1 MLEAELVS
9 VAIDE
14 ISRVVS
20 RRKPFTERGL
30 PTWLRALAELT
41 SVPWVEHRMRK
52 PVGTCLQVGISRT
65 RNLPIRRPIE
75 QGSRSQSAGRV
86 QALNHNQ
93 VPRLFHIYVVPCR
106 RGKRILG
113 VGLPV

>member
-14 ISRVVS
+14 ILRVVS
-20 RRKPFTERGL
+20 HRKPLTERGL

-41 SVPWVEHRMRK
+41 SVPWVAHRMRK

-65 RNLPIRRPIE
+65 RNLPSAALS
-75 QGSRSQSAGRV
+75 SR
-86 QALNHNQ
+86 
-93 VPRLFHIYVVPCR
+93 VPDRNL
-106 RGKRILG
+106 RGES
-113 VGLPV
+113 LP

>member
-1 MLEAELVS
+1 MLEAELTS
-9 VAIDE
+9 IAIDE
-14 ISRVVS
+14 IPRAVS
-20 RRKPFTERGL
+20 HRKPFTDRGL
-30 PTWLRALAELT
+30 TTWLRALAGLT
-41 SVPWVEHRMRK
+41 SVPWLEHRMRK
-52 PVGTCLQVGISRT
+52 PVGTCLQVGIKT
-65 RNLPIRRPIE
+65 P
-75 QGSRSQSAGRV
+75 QSAGRV

>member
-65 RNLPIRRPIE
+65 RNLPSAALS
-75 QGSRSQSAGRV
+75 SR
-86 QALNHNQ
+86 
-93 VPRLFHIYVVPCR
+93 VPDRNLRAESKP
-106 RGKRILG
+106 
-113 VGLPV
+113 

>member
-41 SVPWVEHRMRK
+41 SVHWVEHRMRK

-65 RNLPIRRPIE
+65 RNLPSAAGAHIE

-86 QALNHNQ
+86 QALNHN
-93 VPRLFHIYVVPCR
+93 
-106 RGKRILG
+106 
-113 VGLPV
+113 

>member
-1 MLEAELVS
+1 MLKAEFVGL
-9 VAIDE
+9 AIDE

-20 RRKPFTERGL
+20 RRKAVTERGL

-65 RNLPIRRPIE
+65 RNLPFAAPS
-75 QGSRSQSAGRV
+75 SR
-86 QALNHNQ
+86 
-93 VPRLFHIYVVPCR
+93 VPDRNLRTEFKP
-106 RGKRILG
+106 
-113 VGLPV
+113 

>member
-30 PTWLRALAELT
+30 PT
-41 SVPWVEHRMRK
+41 
-52 PVGTCLQVGISRT
+52 
-65 RNLPIRRPIE
+65 
-75 QGSRSQSAGRV
+75 
-86 QALNHNQ
+86 
-93 VPRLFHIYVVPCR
+93 
-106 RGKRILG
+106 LG
-113 VGLPV
+113 

>member
-30 PTWLRALAELT
+30 PTL
-41 SVPWVEHRMRK
+41 VE
-52 PVGTCLQVGISRT
+52 
-65 RNLPIRRPIE
+65 
-75 QGSRSQSAGRV
+75 GSCRV
-86 QALNHNQ
+86 D
-93 VPRLFHIYVVPCR
+93 VCS
-106 RGKRILG
+106 LG
-113 VGLPV
+113 

>member
-20 RRKPFTERGL
+20 HRKPFTERGL
-30 PTWLRALAELT
+30 PTWLRAPAELT

-65 RNLPIRRPIE
+65 RNLPSAALS
-75 QGSRSQSAGRV
+75 SR
-86 QALNHNQ
+86 
-93 VPRLFHIYVVPCR
+93 VPDRNLRAEFKP
-106 RGKRILG
+106 
-113 VGLPV
+113 